1 MSATETIAP
10 AIVNDNRRAD
20 FMKQVGALGRESA
33 LGKDSLPK
41 LAHAV
46 VKASADGVID
56 ADEKNDKGDDIATV
70 IYENYARNESNKA
83 IHEHSKSGVKAN
95 ASKLRQLIKMGAMT
109 TVDAV
114 EIMQAAFEA
123 REAAIADDVKVK
135 SAYPYYVDVARK
147 QLETDKPLT
156 SAELAEIVRK
166 PEAAPKELETELK
179 AILKRLEG
187 LVSGENKAGLRD
199 EDELTEAAM
208 HSLKE
213 RLDKMAFIRQTMELR
228 EKAAAL
234 GITLAN

>member
-1 MSATETIAP
+1 MSNTETTT
-10 AIVNDNRRAD
+10 IVNDTRRND

-46 VKASADGVID
+46 VKAAADGVID
-56 ADEKNDKGDDIATV
+56 ADEKNDKGDDIATI
-70 IYENYARNESNKA
+70 IYENYARNESTKA

-95 ASKLRQLIKMGAMT
+95 ASKLRQLIRMGVMT

-114 EIMQAAFEA
+114 EVMQAAFEA

-135 SAYPYYVDVARK
+135 SAYPFYVDVARK

-156 SAELAEIVRK
+156 AEELAEIVRK
-166 PEAAPKELETELK
+166 PEAAPKELEKELQ

-187 LVSGENKAGLRD
+187 IVSGENKAGLRD

-213 RLDKMAFIRQTMELR
+213 RLDKMAFIRQAAELR
-228 EKAAAL
+228 ENAAKL
-234 GITLAN
+234 GIKLAD